1 MRCPYCT
8 HTETDVID
16 TRDTDDYKI
25 RRRRECAKCKRRFTT
40 YEEVEKEDLFVIKKD
55 GRREKFDRHK
65 LLSGIQKACEK
76 RPVPVEETEEIANW
90 VEARLRKGDKQEVKT
105 DEIGEL
111 VMDRLRKVDE
121 VAYIRFASVYR
132 SFADVESFEQALKN
146 LKKKK

>member
-1 MRCPYCT
+1 MRCPFCT

-16 TRDTDDYKI
+16 TRDTDDYRI

-65 LLSGIQKACEK
+65 LLNGIQRACEK

>member
-1 MRCPYCT
+1 MRCPFCQ
-8 HTETDVID
+8 HTDSDVID
-16 TRDTDDYKI
+16 TRDTDDYRI

-40 YEEVEKEDLFVIKKD
+40 YEEAEKEDLFVIKKD

-76 RPVPVEETEEIANW
+76 RPVSVEQTEEIANW
-90 VEARLRKGDKQEVKT
+90 AEARIRKGDKQEVKT

-111 VMDRLRKVDE
+111 VMERLKKVDE